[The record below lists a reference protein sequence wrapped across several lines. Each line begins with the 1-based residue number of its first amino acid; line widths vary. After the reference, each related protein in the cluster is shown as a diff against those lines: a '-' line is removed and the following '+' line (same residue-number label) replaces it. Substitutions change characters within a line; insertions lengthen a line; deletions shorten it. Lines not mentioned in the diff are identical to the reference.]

1 MALCQGTRV
10 TQSLTAVELK
20 WNPRLLLHCSAPA
33 SQSPLTAY
41 DGKVGA
47 ILDNGRYFITSPT
60 LENLLDP
67 QLTGVS
73 VQLRLDLHWGPDDPT
88 LHPRVYVPVNCHYM
102 IIRLRPDN
110 PASPMSIFWWQP
122 QLIHL
127 IPDVNDTLCGLG
139 KLSRAQLD
147 RFTPFLGPILKE
159 ADEFCLT
166 NTKASPY
173 IGHFAVAIRT
183 AYSRLKS
190 LSSPFN
196 QMLATV
202 IEMQRAYLELRA
214 VLDYMQHFKPILDSG
229 ILPSAPF
236 PHKIMGAFISDIRLG
251 ERLFMAGIPFWL
263 IRPVELLFQAR
274 IESIASIQPIAQT
287 IEIRPAR
294 RSRVIF
300 QGRADAPEKFAA
312 LQRHAFSFIAY
323 RNPFAQACALTRAVA
338 SSQGSTQLPPPN
350 VSVVRSKQSKIS
362 SPAPPYFHNRQRA
375 PTNRNKFEEPTSRFT
390 PPTSSVWSDA
400 LRDVDQS
407 LHNPTNAR
415 FGYLYPDPG
424 MFLGTETGHKMFT
437 MVESW
442 LRYRAAFMLRA
453 SRGAEPIATKQ
464 WRTLLNLNNIRAAPG
479 TPNGQLHELAVS
491 MLNTVL
497 DDLEFNL
504 GSSNGRLEWSGSEIV
519 DSSNLSTKIVQ
530 EVLWEL
536 AELNFCFELSSLDLA
551 QTTVDRIADIVL
563 CFPTGHLSLL
573 VADIS
578 AAKQGLAAE
587 SIREQAP
594 FIRAL
599 CCLMSAWKGGEH
611 LKGNHDISKTSD
623 NELVIIEKAATAFYT
638 QSFYDIFARACVIP
652 RRLP

>member
-1 MALCQGTRV
+1 MALCQATRV

-20 WNPRLLLHCSAPA
+20 QNPRLLLHRSAPA

-47 ILDNGRYFITSPT
+47 ILDNGHYFITSPT

-88 LHPRVYVPVNCHYM
+88 LHPQVYVPVNCHYM

-122 QLIHL
+122 QPIHL

-159 ADEFCLT
+159 ADEFRLT

-173 IGHFAVAIRT
+173 IGHCAVAIRT

-202 IEMQRAYLELRA
+202 IEMQHAYLELRA

-236 PHKIMGAFISDIRLG
+236 PHKIMGTFIT
-251 ERLFMAGIPFWL
+251 
-263 IRPVELLFQAR
+263 
-274 IESIASIQPIAQT
+274 SIQPIAQT

-362 SPAPPYFHNRQRA
+362 SPAPPYFRNRQRA
-375 PTNRNKFEEPTSRFT
+375 PTNRNKFEEPISRFT

-437 MVESW
+437 MVEST
-442 LRYRAAFMLRA
+442 
-453 SRGAEPIATKQ
+453 EPIATKQ

-479 TPNGQLHELAVS
+479 TPNGQLRELAVS

-504 GSSNGRLEWSGSEIV
+504 GSSTGRLKWSGSEIV

-536 AELNFCFELSSLDLA
+536 AELNFRFELSSLDLA

-587 SIREQAP
+587 SIRERAP

-611 LKGNHDISKTSD
+611 LKGNHNISKTSD

-638 QSFYDIFARACVIP
+638 QSFYDIFARACVVP